1 MLRRWTEVLWVWQL
15 VCHTARNSRQLQR
28 SCVRWVLIS
37 SENWGRRQ
45 ETVKTQFPNICPVV
59 AVCVGLND
67 HFNGKEC
74 VMMWTPSLIYYYYY
88 YYSVSQKENPAGPVN
103 NSTCIWIVAFACT
116 WLVFVGICVSGNMI
130 CVLRPDSST
139 KNMTVLQI
147 WPFTAIICVFKE
159 HISHLTQTF
168 CINVC
173 IIFLYGRECVWER
186 ETLIT
191 ERILI
196 RVNCYLYDIA

>member
-1 MLRRWTEVLWVWQL
+1 MSAEFWLVQRTEAEDKKRSKRSFPTSVPLLQYVLASMITL
-15 VCHTARNSRQLQR
+15 M
-28 SCVRWVLIS
+28 
-37 SENWGRRQ
+37 
-45 ETVKTQFPNICPVV
+45 
-59 AVCVGLND
+59 
-67 HFNGKEC
+67 GKEC
-74 VMMWTPSLIYYYYY
+74 VMMWTPGLIYYYYY

-130 CVLRPDSST
+130 CVLRPDSSA

-159 HISHLTQTF
+159 HISHLAQTV

-196 RVNCYLYDIA
+196 RVHSHITVTCMILLNVTRSEQPPQENYTIFCICCET